1 MKTLKKVFPIN
12 RPVALLSAGHFIN
25 DAYPGYLA
33 PLLPLLMQKIG
44 FSLTLAGTLVS
55 IQAVASSLMQPLFGM
70 LSDRLRRPWLVI
82 CGPLLTALFFSA
94 IGLVSSWSH
103 LALLIIFGG
112 LGTAAFHPQAAS
124 LTGQYGG
131 ERKGLSMSTFVTAGS
146 AGHSLGPLIIL
157 SVVTGLGLAYSWIT
171 VIWGA
176 IISLLLWR
184 FLPNFVPVR
193 TQQTAKQH
201 NYRLGGRKSLL
212 VLIWLVVFFRAFVID
227 GFLAFNPLYLHQH
240 HFSVM
245 LAGSA
250 NTIFELSGS
259 AGTLLGGHF
268 SDRLGHKKIIVLS
281 FLGSAPLLW
290 LFLHTQG
297 VIALLF
303 LGLAGF
309 FLYCSVPVT
318 ILMAQ
323 ELFPNRSGAVS
334 SLTMGFAWGMAGL
347 LLTPFGAVS
356 DKIGLGAAFHGLLY
370 ILPASLLVAACLP
383 GKNENK
389 NQ

>member
-1 MKTLKKVFPIN
+1 MKALKKVFPIN

-55 IQAVASSLMQPLFGM
+55 IQAVASSLLQPLFGM

-82 CGPLLTALFFSA
+82 FGPLLTALFFCA

-103 LALLIIFGG
+103 LALLIVCGG

-146 AGHSLGPLIIL
+146 AGHSLGPIIIL
-157 SVVTGLGLAYSWIT
+157 SVVTTLGLSYSWIT
-171 VIWGA
+171 VAWGA
-176 IISLLLWR
+176 SISLLLWR
-184 FLPNFVPVR
+184 FLPTTVPIR
-193 TQQTAKQH
+193 TVQLAKTH

-212 VLIWLVVFFRAFVID
+212 VLIWLIVFMRAFVID
-227 GFLAFNPLYLHQH
+227 GFLAFNPVYLHQQ
-240 HFSVM
+240 HFSMM

-250 NTIFELSGS
+250 NTIFELCGS
-259 AGTLLGGHF
+259 AGTLIGGHF
-268 SDRLGHKKIIVLS
+268 SDRLGHKKIIIFSL
-281 FLGSAPLLW
+281 LCSAPLLW

-297 VIALLF
+297 ILSLVF
-303 LGLAGF
+303 LGLGGC
-309 FLYCSVPVT
+309 FLYSSVPVT

-347 LLTPFGAVS
+347 LLTPFGALS
-356 DKIGLGAAFHGLLY
+356 DKIGLGSAFNGMLY
-370 ILPASLLVAACLP
+370 ILPLSLLLTVFLP
-383 GKNENK
+383 EKNRV
-389 NQ
+389 